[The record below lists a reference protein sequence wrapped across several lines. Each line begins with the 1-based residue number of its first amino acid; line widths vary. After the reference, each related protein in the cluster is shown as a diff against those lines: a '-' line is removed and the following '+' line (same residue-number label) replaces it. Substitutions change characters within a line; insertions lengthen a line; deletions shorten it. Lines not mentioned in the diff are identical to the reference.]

1 MKIIHH
7 HFNTQCSQGG
17 ALYFYSEISR
27 LLSHFGPQGMQ
38 GHSIDFPREASQH
51 ADRLISLFAGLKP
64 HDVVLCNAGPYG
76 HLYHYLREK
85 AGSRFRIIRDVRT
98 TSWGGFLLQEALA
111 GPLTRPGDLVLFP
124 SEFCRAYF
132 LRLFGQHLSRANT
145 AVCYPLTHS
154 FPVNVDK
161 TPHQG
166 FNIGYIGRI
175 SGDKNFDKVLDIFI
189 GIHAQRQDAQL
200 HLAGPIDKQSKY
212 GSLERIA
219 ARLNQEGV
227 PANRVT
233 YDGQLPYDRIWSFFA
248 KLDLFVFPAL
258 SSVESLGRV
267 LLEARHAQVPVISVD
282 YAAAGELL
290 PSEWLIQP
298 IFDTQRQFDGNRPF
312 SYGSIDVAQA
322 VHTALHSTSQ
332 HLSGIEAPY
341 RPETLFSLLRG
352 EHGTDMPRPLSPGTT
367 DFLERICVSH
377 AQLSH
382 DAHSATVLCEKLFKF
397 FQAYNHPSA
406 IWRTWNLLLSLPKLV
421 QSPESSALRY
431 DRLTN
436 TAAAFELRHA
446 REFCRVANF
455 HPVFQVQAKAVKPA
469 QKIPDK
475 LLSIPDGAPGEVR
488 ESGARPSRPSRGTE
502 TFVSLGRSPVH
513 TKSGPA

>member
-27 LLSHFGPQGMQ
+27 LLGQLGEEGMQ
-38 GHSIDFPREASQH
+38 GHRIDFVEQASRH
-51 ADRLISLFAGLKP
+51 EGRLILRLLAGLKP
-64 HDVVLCNAGPYG
+64 HDVVFCNAGPYG

-98 TSWGGFLLQEALA
+98 SSWGGFLLQEALA

-132 LRLFGQHLSRANT
+132 LRLFGEHLSLSNT

-154 FPVNVDK
+154 FPVSVEK
-161 TPHQG
+161 MPHQG
-166 FNIGYIGRI
+166 FNVGYIGRI
-175 SGDKNFDKVLDIFI
+175 SGDKNFDKVLDIFT
-189 GIHAQRQDAQL
+189 GIYTQRRDVQL
-200 HLAGPIDKQSKY
+200 HLAGPMDKHSKY

-219 ARLNQEGV
+219 ARLKREGI

-267 LLEARHAQVPVISVD
+267 LLEARHARVPVISVD

-290 PSEWLIQP
+290 PSECLIQP
-298 IFDTQRQFDGNRPF
+298 IFDTQTQFNGNRPF
-312 SYGSIDVAQA
+312 SYGAIDVAQA
-322 VHTALHSTSQ
+322 VHTALHVPPSQ

-341 RPETLFSLLRG
+341 RPETLFRLLRG
-352 EHGTDMPRPLSPGTT
+352 EHATPVLRQLSPGAT
-367 DFLERICVSH
+367 DFLERLSVSH

-382 DAHSATVLCEKLFKF
+382 DAHSATVLCEKLFRF
-397 FQAYNHPSA
+397 FQAYNHPST
-406 IWRTWNLLLSLPKLV
+406 IRRTWNLLLSLPTLSH
-421 QSPESSALRY
+421 SPESFALRY

-446 REFCRVANF
+446 REFCREANF
-455 HPVFQVQAKAVKPA
+455 HPVFQLQVK
-469 QKIPDK
+469 KKMSDR
-475 LLSIPDGAPGEVR
+475 LLSVPAGAIGERSGFSPQPFCHSSGSEILVAMDRQPVR
-488 ESGARPSRPSRGTE
+488 A
-502 TFVSLGRSPVH
+502 
-513 TKSGPA
+513 KSGTA